1 MWKLTIASLL
11 LFTNLAFA
19 GPKVVFETTLGAFT
33 VELDE
38 KKAPVTVDNFIK
50 YIKDGSYVGTQF
62 HRVIPG
68 FMAQG
73 GGFDKDMN
81 PVSTYAPIKNEA
93 SNGLKNQVATIA
105 MARTSDPNSA
115 TRQFFINYKD
125 NDYLDYNKDDKTKPL
140 TDGYTVFGKV
150 IRGFDTVKSMSKV
163 STTTK
168 GRYRD
173 VPETAIIIT
182 KTTLVP

>member
-1 MWKLTIASLL
+1 MWKTIIASLA
-11 LFTNLAFA
+11 LFSSLVFA

-33 VELDE
+33 VELDKE
-38 KKAPVTVDNFIK
+38 KAPITVANFVK
-50 YIKDGSYVGTQF
+50 YVKDGSYIGTQF

-81 PVSTYAPIKNEA
+81 PVPTYAPIKNEA
-93 SNGLKNQVATIA
+93 SNGLKNQVETIA

-125 NDYLDYNKDDKTKPL
+125 NNFLDYNKNDKTKPL
-140 TDGYTVFGKV
+140 TDGYAVFGKV
-150 IRGFDTVKSMSKV
+150 IRGFDTVKNMSKV

-173 VPETAIIIT
+173 VPDPAIIIT